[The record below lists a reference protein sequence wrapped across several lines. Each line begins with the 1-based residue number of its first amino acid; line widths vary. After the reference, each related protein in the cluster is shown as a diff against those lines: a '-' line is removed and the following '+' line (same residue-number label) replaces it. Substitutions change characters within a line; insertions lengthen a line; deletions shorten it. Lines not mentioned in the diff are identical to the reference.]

1 MTRFL
6 NGLIHDIVNEV
17 ELQYFIESEEM
28 IRIAIKV
35 KRQQK
40 CKSSKWQVIQV
51 LSHHGD
57 QIIWER

>member
-17 ELQYFIESEEM
+17 ELQHFIESEEM

-40 CKSSKWQVIQV
+40 CKSSK
-51 LSHHGD
+51 
-57 QIIWER
+57 

>member
-35 KRQQK
+35 KRQ
-40 CKSSKWQVIQV
+40 
-51 LSHHGD
+51 
-57 QIIWER
+57 